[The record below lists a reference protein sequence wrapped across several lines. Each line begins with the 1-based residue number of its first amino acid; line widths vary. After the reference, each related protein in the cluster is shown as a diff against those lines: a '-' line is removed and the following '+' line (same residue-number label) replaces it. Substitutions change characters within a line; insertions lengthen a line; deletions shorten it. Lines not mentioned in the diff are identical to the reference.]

1 MSHPKDSEV
10 AGLQLH
16 EAFSW
21 RAAVY
26 ASIVAALVF
35 ATLDIGLSWA
45 VRGISPWA
53 PLRMMGAI
61 VLGPKAL
68 VPPDTFDARIV
79 AVAILLHLVLSI
91 VYGTFLAL
99 VMPRVD
105 AAMGV
110 LIGGLYGLALYYI
123 NFYGFT
129 SFSPWFVDQRD
140 WLGIISHGAFGA
152 VLACTYAAINRNAS
166 NRETHALPQPQ
177 NVQNAGSARLDSR
190 GCDASPMRLE
200 QPPGHATAPES
211 DGCRAVAQ
219 GTAQSM
225 RREASSPSVV
235 CPRLSAAKDLLPLVR
250 GHLVATAPRF
260 PLPTGMDL
268 DLLPIVEAG
277 LFGYEF
283 VPDRKALTYLTI
295 GCDAQGAPILR
306 KTCYGVGST
315 DALQLVAVEGHI
327 LSRSERAARCRVQQR
342 DFHFDDWPAA
352 AEAAWV
358 QLAGLF
364 PERPRQPISLREDV
378 HCCLDQ
384 ALAIA
389 HSHLEHWDPIIHF
402 CGLPDESQH
411 GFLLTGAS
419 GERGELLF
427 QRPDIWMLRW
437 KAPPRAVYE
446 SWSIVADGASAADE
460 RFQGNVA
467 S

>member
-1 MSHPKDSEV
+1 MSHLKDSDV
-10 AGLQLH
+10 AGLPLH

-21 RAAVY
+21 RVAVY
-26 ASIVAALVF
+26 ASLVAALVF
-35 ATLDIGLSWA
+35 AALDIGLGWA

-53 PLRMMGAI
+53 PLRMMAAI
-61 VLGPKAL
+61 ALGPRAL

-79 AVAILLHLVLSI
+79 AVAVLLHVVLSI

-105 AAMGV
+105 AAMGI

-140 WLGIISHGAFGA
+140 WLGIVSHGAFGA
-152 VLACTYAAINRNAS
+152 VLACTYAAINKHQS
-166 NRETHALPQPQ
+166 SRETQALPPVR
-177 NVQNAGSARLDSR
+177 NVQLSGSAQLDAS

-200 QPPGHATAPES
+200 QPPGNSTAPES

-219 GTAQSM
+219 GTARPM
-225 RREASSPSVV
+225 RREALSPDAL
-235 CPRLSAAKDLLPLVR
+235 CPRLSEAKELLPLVR
-250 GHLVATAPRF
+250 GHLVATASRY
-260 PLPTGMDL
+260 PLPTGMGL

-283 VPDRKALTYLTI
+283 VPDRKAHTYLTI
-295 GCDAQGAPILR
+295 GCDAQGAPIVR
-306 KTCYGVGST
+306 KTFYGVGAP
-315 DALQLVAVEGHI
+315 DALQLVALEGHI

-342 DFHFDDWPAA
+342 DVHFDDWAAA
-352 AEAAWV
+352 AEAAWA

-364 PERPRQPISLREDV
+364 PERPRQPIALRENA
-378 HCCLDQ
+378 HRCLDQ
-384 ALAIA
+384 ALAMA

-402 CGLPDESQH
+402 CGLPNESQH

-437 KAPPRAVYE
+437 KAPPQAVYE
-446 SWSIVADGASAADE
+446 SWSVVADGADAADGL
-460 RFQGNVA
+460 FQGK
-467 S
+467 